1 MNLLEE
7 ALMSKLSNFA
17 TKADLWRAAGVD
29 MSELR
34 ERSEL
39 TTLKAEE
46 DKINVDK
53 LKTVLF
59 YLRKLSN
66 VVNNEFVKKTEY
78 GKLVAKVNNID
89 ASGFFK
95 KKTKYDTDTEKI
107 WKRKSVMLTKEFL
120 ILVDLLK
127 NRL

>member
-17 TKADLWRAAGVD
+17 TKADLWRATGVD

-95 KKTKYDTDTEKI
+95 KKTMIQIK
-107 WKRKSVMLTKEFL
+107 KRFGKENL
-120 ILVDLLK
+120 WC
-127 NRL
+127 

>member
-1 MNLLEE
+1 
-7 ALMSKLSNFA
+7 
-17 TKADLWRAAGVD
+17 

-95 KKTKYDTDTEKI
+95 KKTKYDTDKEKI

-120 ILVDLLK
+120 ILVYLLK

>member
-17 TKADLWRAAGVD
+17 TKADLWRAAGAD
-29 MSELR
+29 TSELQ

-89 ASGFFK
+89 SSGFFK
-95 KKTKYDTDTEKI
+95 KK
-107 WKRKSVMLTKEFL
+107 
-120 ILVDLLK
+120 K
-127 NRL
+127 N

>member
-78 GKLVAKVNNID
+78 GKLVNNIY

-95 KKTKYDTDTEKI
+95 KKTKYDTDKEKI